1 MSITGNLK
9 SYELTILLSK
19 KQKLRLT
26 KSWDW
31 ATYVGKTGIFGDN
44 SIAPNHRDTGLLSIV
59 SIQSC
64 QYTMELKNKKFKKTS
79 NFCQKPPYFLAV
91 TRACVEPYH
100 PGSGSHQSR
109 PQCLRSL
116 RRRVLRSRLWQLF
129 TAVLPLLGLISIWHS
144 RQRSVGS
151 KPGLELFL
159 AAPSGWCEVLRYKSV
174 TCCLILLDWNWF
186 MYDPTSKTWVRDL
199 V

>member
-44 SIAPNHRDTGLLSIV
+44 SIAPNHRDTGSLSIV

-64 QYTMELKNKKFKKTS
+64 QYTMELKNEKLKKHHNS
-79 NFCQKPPYFLAV
+79 NFCQKPFNFLAV
-91 TRACVEPYH
+91 TQACVQPYH
-100 PGSGSHQSR
+100 PSSGSHQSR
-109 PQCLRSL
+109 PQCLRNL
-116 RRRVLRSRLWQLF
+116 RRRALVSRLWQLF
-129 TAVLPLLGLISIWHS
+129 TAVLPLLGLISIWHKS
-144 RQRSVGS
+144 SVGS
-151 KPGLELFL
+151 KPGS
-159 AAPSGWCEVLRYKSV
+159 A
-174 TCCLILLDWNWF
+174 LL
-186 MYDPTSKTWVRDL
+186 M
-199 V
+199 

>member
-64 QYTMELKNKKFKKTS
+64 QYTMELKNEKLKKHHNS
-79 NFCQKPPYFLAV
+79 NFCQKPFNFLAV
-91 TRACVEPYH
+91 TQACYSHITRAVAAINRDHSAYAICAEELWGRDCCSHLQRFCPCW
-100 PGSGSHQSR
+100 GSSAYGITV
-109 PQCLRSL
+109 
-116 RRRVLRSRLWQLF
+116 RVL
-129 TAVLPLLGLISIWHS
+129 
-144 RQRSVGS
+144 
-151 KPGLELFL
+151 
-159 AAPSGWCEVLRYKSV
+159 
-174 TCCLILLDWNWF
+174 
-186 MYDPTSKTWVRDL
+186 
-199 V
+199 

>member
-151 KPGLELFL
+151 KPGLELLL
-159 AAPSGWCEVLRYKSV
+159 AAPSGWCEVLRYRVSLAV
-174 TCCLILLDWNWF
+174 
-186 MYDPTSKTWVRDL
+186 
-199 V
+199 

>member
-26 KSWDW
+26 KFWDW

-64 QYTMELKNKKFKKTS
+64 QYTMELKNEKLKKHHNS
-79 NFCQKPPYFLAV
+79 NFYQKPFNFLAV
-91 TRACVEPYH
+91 TQACVQPYH
-100 PGSGSHQSR
+100 PGSGSHQSW
-109 PQCLRSL
+109 PQCLRNL
-116 RRRVLRSRLWQLF
+116 RRRALGSRLWQLF
-129 TAVLPLLGLISIWHS
+129 TAVLPLLGLISIWHNHQS
-144 RQRSVGS
+144 SEGS
-151 KPGLELFL
+151 KPGS
-159 AAPSGWCEVLRYKSV
+159 A
-174 TCCLILLDWNWF
+174 LL
-186 MYDPTSKTWVRDL
+186 M
-199 V
+199 